1 MISHSLKKSSFLIV
15 TMLILQVFLPF
26 MDYLINPRVNAAS
39 VTVVYHGPVKYG
51 LSTVGDFTVNGIQAF
66 CIEHDKPTPPTG
78 SNNNGGS
85 VYNNQKIAAALYW
98 GWGGSENIFGADRDR
113 GIVVT
118 SLILSRLY
126 TGEDSGG
133 KSIPGYSTLWNK
145 AQLEDIPDRDISFSQ
160 TDIDSSVSGDVQ
172 RTETITFQADTA
184 NTISFNLPSAVTLH
198 NLTTKKIQ
206 SGGTVSL
213 KGGDSFYLT
222 APLSYDKD
230 FNTGNLKGSL
240 KEFVPILYKMTNS
253 SLQTLS
259 HGVTIDPLQTAS
271 FTAHFEA
278 RQAKI
283 NVLHRDA
290 YNNTL
295 LDSDSYSKNI
305 GSKYSYSPRAQISY
319 QGNDYVPTSTAGRS
333 GTVTEDIT
341 ITFFYDLQRNITV
354 LHKDARDGS
363 LLARTDEEKSRGDE
377 YSYSPRTDLRKGKY
391 TYRPLSTATR
401 SGIVQD
407 RNLIITFLYDVPL
420 IETGLKKIQIYTAPA
435 ADKLPIKLELN
446 KTDNYDD
453 SVPDM
458 ETARVNVNLYKGTTL
473 IQSNPYTAK
482 SLPTKIDMEIPSKY
496 LTVNTKAPYTV
507 KLEGYNPNDIDIASD
522 ARTLTTDGYT
532 SSEKRLRAYAEDQSS
547 LGYTGVVMTERE
559 VRENMVLY
567 FENLSLKFKK
577 IEKKRTGYGFNTPI
591 QVNYS
596 NDLGGT
602 INTSYNMQLPKQLV
616 DTYVNYPVTNDQAV
630 VTLDKVLTDTITTGQ
645 KRTTNNMFE
654 LPHVNVERETGYLFT
669 DQQVAAK
676 DKRIKKALRD
686 GGRKFYT
693 PIWGDLGTYPIMFES
708 TIPIGVNKVHTEIN
722 DNLEIFAFMYGH
734 MDSPT
739 TKQDGIFLSPVNP
752 SDPLFPDSWTDQD
765 IKEFNI
771 WNKKVN

>member
-1 MISHSLKKSSFLIV
+1 MKNKIQKMLA
-15 TMLILQVFLPF
+15 LILPCILFFQAFVLSFEAPVHAETKVE
-26 MDYLINPRVNAAS
+26 YLGKA
-39 VTVVYHGPVKYG
+39 TYG
-51 LSTVGDFTVNGIQAF
+51 LYTVGVFKVNGEPAF
-66 CIEHDKPTPPTG
+66 CIDHDKSTPGTG
-78 SNNNGGS
+78 ASYKPGN
-85 VYNNQKIAAALYW
+85 LYENEKVKAILYY
-98 GWGGSENIFGADRDR
+98 GAYGPENIVGNGTA
-113 GIVVT
+113 GIVAT
-118 SLILSRLY
+118 TIAL
-126 TGEDSGG
+126 DSVVNDNHSSGRN
-133 KSIPGYSTLWNK
+133 SIPGYSDLMAHAAN
-145 AQLEDIPDRDISFSQ
+145 EDAPVSDISFSK
-160 TDIDSSVSGDVQ
+160 DNVSSSVSGNKQVSESVVFKADPKNSIDIPVPSGVTMHIAGDTHTNKTVKVNGGQ
-172 RTETITFQADTA
+172 SFYFSAALNFDDTITF
-184 NTISFNLPSAVTLH
+184 NNLKPSLGKYQPILFLPNGTTQRLSAG
-198 NLTTKKIQ
+198 LTTDPSPLEKL
-206 SGGTVSL
+206 TV
-213 KGGDSFYLT
+213 
-222 APLSYDKD
+222 
-230 FNTGNLKGSL
+230 
-240 KEFVPILYKMTNS
+240 
-253 SLQTLS
+253 
-259 HGVTIDPLQTAS
+259 
-271 FTAHFEA
+271 HFEA

-391 TYRPLSTATR
+391 TYRPLSTATK
-401 SGIVQD
+401 SGVVQD

-435 ADKLPIKLELN
+435 ADKLPVKLELN

-453 SVPDM
+453 LVPDM

-567 FENLSLKFKK
+567 FENLSLTFKK

-616 DTYVNYPVTNDQAV
+616 DTYVNYPVTNDQSI
-630 VTLDKVLTDTITTGQ
+630 VTLDKVLTDTSTTGQ

-654 LPHVNVERETGYLFT
+654 LPHVNVERETGNLFT

-765 IKEFNI
+765 IKEFNL